1 MVNFSFNYKNKKYSL
16 DVKECR
22 SIFSKGSGLM
32 FRKKSRPLLFIFDNP
47 VNEAIHSFF
56 CISFIAIW
64 LNNGE
69 VVDAKLVL
77 PWKTSIRSKEK
88 FDRLL
93 EIPENYD
100 NFEKFKIF
108 F

>member
-47 VNEAIHSFF
+47 DNEAI
-56 CISFIAIW
+56 
-64 LNNGE
+64 N
-69 VVDAKLVL
+69 
-77 PWKTSIRSKEK
+77 
-88 FDRLL
+88 
-93 EIPENYD
+93 
-100 NFEKFKIF
+100 
-108 F
+108 